1 MRMKLKKKQ
10 SSLQQ
15 QKRGPAVAWWGEV
28 GWRREV
34 GHRHDTGA
42 VRKLWGVT
50 DTSCPDP
57 DNVFTGMYGHMLNLL
72 EFYISN
78 ACHLF

>member
-1 MRMKLKKKQ
+1 M
-10 SSLQQ
+10 
-15 QKRGPAVAWWGEV
+15 

-34 GHRHDTGA
+34 EHRHDRGA
-42 VRKLWGVT
+42 VRKLLGVT

-57 DNVFTGMYGHMLNLL
+57 DNVFTDVYGHMLNLP

-78 ACHLF
+78 TCHLF